1 MNLSYNYLY
10 FYSPFT
16 VGTRLSAGP
25 VDQTVTEYND
35 ISFSCTVSGYERPTI
50 SWSFSGTNL
59 SNNTNG
65 FTIMESMSGSYDITS
80 TITLTNVNRSSAGLY
95 QCTGRNGLNSVTA
108 GANLT
113 VNCKL

>member
-1 MNLSYNYLY
+1 M
-10 FYSPFT
+10 
-16 VGTRLSAGP
+16 
-25 VDQTVTEYND
+25 TEYND

-59 SNNTNG
+59 SNNVVDG
-65 FTIMESMSGSYDITS
+65 VTIMESIRGSYDITS
-80 TITLTNVNRSSAGLY
+80 TITLTNVSRSSAGLY
-95 QCTGRNGLNSVTA
+95 QCTGRNGLRSVTA

>member
-1 MNLSYNYLY
+1 MNLSYNYY

-16 VGTRLSAGP
+16 VGTRLSTGP
-25 VDQTVTEYND
+25 VDQTVTEYNNV
-35 ISFSCTVSGYERPTI
+35 SFSCTVSGYERPTI

-59 SNNTNG
+59 SNTNDV
-65 FTIMESMSGSYDITS
+65 TIMETFSGNNDITS